1 MIPVPIPAPIPAPI
15 PGLGATARRVTPEA
29 NAARARCYV
38 WSMTVSAPTPAAA
51 VPESLLD
58 RAARGERLDAAEIEA
73 LYHLPLPE
81 VAAVAHGLR
90 LARRDP
96 EQVSFLIDRN
106 INYTNI
112 CNVSCNFC
120 AFYRTRRQADSYV
133 LDYEHISQKIRELE
147 AVGGTRILLQ
157 GGVNPEL
164 PLEYY
169 TGLLRHVKTHHPTIR
184 IDAFSPEEVLFMEK
198 SFGMSLDDLLDTLI
212 AAGLDGL
219 PGAGGEILEDDVRA
233 KAAPARIRSADWF
246 RIIDAAQRKG
256 LYTISTMVIGFGETY
271 AQRARHLLK
280 IREQQDRANALYGGN
295 GFSGFA
301 MWTLQTEHTRLH
313 GKAPG
318 ATAHEYLQQ
327 LAVARIALDNVPN
340 IQASWP
346 AQGFKVAQASLYY
359 GANDLGS
366 TMLEENVVSA
376 AGGHQRVQAQVR
388 ELVRI
393 AVDAGFTPVIRNSR
407 FEIIERPD
415 VAALLGR
422 DAANPEAERAVGAG
436 A

>member
-1 MIPVPIPAPIPAPI
+1 MTAP
-15 PGLGATARRVTPEA
+15 
-29 NAARARCYV
+29 
-38 WSMTVSAPTPAAA
+38 APTPAAGD
-51 VPESLLD
+51 LLP
-58 RAARGERLDAAEIEA
+58 RAARGDRLTHAEIEA
-73 LYHLPLPE
+73 LYNQPLPD
-81 VAAVAHGLR
+81 VAAVAHHLR
-90 LARRDP
+90 LTRRDP
-96 EQVSFLIDRN
+96 DTVTFLIDRN

-112 CNVSCNFC
+112 CNVGCNFC
-120 AFYRTRRQADSYV
+120 AFYRTRRQKDSYT
-133 LDYEHISQKIRELE
+133 LDYEQISHKIRELE

-164 PLEYY
+164 GLDYY
-169 TGLLRHVKTHHPTIR
+169 TGLLRHVKAHHPTIR

-198 SFGMSLDDLLDTLI
+198 TFGLSLDELLDTLI
-212 AAGLDGL
+212 EAGLDGL

-233 KAAPARIRSADWF
+233 KAAPARIRSEDWF

-256 LYTISTMVIGFGETY
+256 LYTIATMVIGFGETY
-271 AQRARHLLK
+271 AQRASHLLK
-280 IREQQDRANALYGGN
+280 IREQQDKANRDYDGN

-327 LAVARIALDNVPN
+327 LAIARIALDNIPN

-346 AQGFKVAQASLYY
+346 AQGFKVGQAALYY

-376 AGGHQRVQAQVR
+376 AAGHDRHQATVR
-388 ELVRI
+388 ELIRI
-393 AVDAGFTPVIRNSR
+393 AVDAGFTPAIRNSR
-407 FEIIERPD
+407 FQIIEWPD
-415 VAALLGR
+415 AQAILNR
-422 DAANPEAERAVGAG
+422 APENPEGDRAVGSAG
-436 A
+436 

>member
-1 MIPVPIPAPIPAPI
+1 M
-15 PGLGATARRVTPEA
+15 TA
-29 NAARARCYV
+29 
-38 WSMTVSAPTPAAA
+38 SALSVHTG
-51 VPESLLD
+51 VLD
-58 RAARGERLDAAEIEA
+58 KAARGERLNAAEIEA
-73 LYHLPLPE
+73 LYHLPLPD

-90 LARRDP
+90 LQRRDP
-96 EQVSFLIDRN
+96 QLVSFLIDRN

-112 CNVSCNFC
+112 CNVGCNFC
-120 AFYRTRRQADSYV
+120 AFYRTRRQGDSYT
-133 LDYEHISQKIRELE
+133 LDHGQISHKIRELE
-147 AVGGTRILLQ
+147 EVGGTRILLQ

-164 PLEYY
+164 GLDYY
-169 TGLLRHVKTHHPTIR
+169 IGLLRHVKANHPTIR

-198 SFGMSLDDLLDTLI
+198 TFGLSLDDLLDTLI
-212 AAGLDGL
+212 GAGLDGL

-233 KAAPARIRSADWF
+233 RAAPARIRSDDWF

-271 AQRARHLLK
+271 AQRTAHLLK
-280 IREQQDRANALYGGN
+280 IREQQDHANASYAGN

-327 LAVARIALDNVPN
+327 LAIARIALDNVPN

-346 AQGFKVAQASLYY
+346 AQGFKVAQAALYY

-376 AGGHQRVQAQVR
+376 AAGHDRHSATVR
-388 ELVRI
+388 ELIRS
-393 AVDAGFTPVIRNSR
+393 AVDAGFIPVIRNSR

-415 VAALLGR
+415 VEAYLQR
-422 DAANPEAERAVGAG
+422 TAANPEAERAVGAV
-436 A
+436 

>member
-1 MIPVPIPAPIPAPI
+1 MTAPAPI
-15 PGLGATARRVTPEA
+15 GTD
-29 NAARARCYV
+29 
-38 WSMTVSAPTPAAA
+38 PAAA
-51 VPESLLD
+51 ALD
-58 RAARGERLDAAEIEA
+58 RAVQGERLDHAGIEA
-73 LYHLPLPE
+73 LYSLPLPD
-81 VAAVAHGLR
+81 VAAAAHHLR

-96 EQVSFLIDRN
+96 DTVTFLIDRN

-112 CNVSCNFC
+112 CNVGCNFC
-120 AFYRTRRQADSYV
+120 AFYRTARQKDSYT
-133 LDYEHISQKIRELE
+133 LDYEQISHKIRELE

-157 GGVNPEL
+157 GGVNPAL
-164 PLEYY
+164 GLDYY
-169 TGLLRHVKTHHPTIR
+169 TGLLRHVKANHPTIR

-198 SFGMSLDDLLDTLI
+198 TFGHSLDDLLTILI
-212 AAGLDGL
+212 EAGLDGL

-233 KAAPARIRSADWF
+233 KAAPARIRSEDWF
-246 RIIDAAQRKG
+246 RIIDAAQRRG
-256 LYTISTMVIGFGETY
+256 LYTIATMVIGFGETY
-271 AQRARHLLK
+271 AQRTSHLLK
-280 IREQQDRANALYGGN
+280 IREQQDRANREYGGN

-327 LAVARIALDNVPN
+327 LAIARIALDNIPN

-346 AQGFKVAQASLYY
+346 AQGFKVAQSALYY

-376 AGGHQRVQAQVR
+376 AGGHGRHNATVR

-393 AVDAGFTPVIRNSR
+393 AVDAGFEPAIRNSR
-407 FEIIERPD
+407 FQIIERPD
-415 VAALLGR
+415 VTAILGR
-422 DAANPEAERAVGAG
+422 DDANPEGERAVGAS
-436 A
+436 

>member
-1 MIPVPIPAPIPAPI
+1 MPGETNARACRCYRTRMTAPAPI
-15 PGLGATARRVTPEA
+15 GTD
-29 NAARARCYV
+29 
-38 WSMTVSAPTPAAA
+38 PAAA
-51 VPESLLD
+51 ALD
-58 RAARGERLDAAEIEA
+58 RAVQGERLDHAGIEA
-73 LYHLPLPE
+73 LYSLPLPD
-81 VAAVAHGLR
+81 VAAAAHHLR

-96 EQVSFLIDRN
+96 DTVTFLIDRN

-112 CNVSCNFC
+112 CNVGCNFC
-120 AFYRTRRQADSYV
+120 AFYRTARQKDSYT
-133 LDYEHISQKIRELE
+133 LDYEQISHKIRELE

-157 GGVNPEL
+157 GGVNPAL
-164 PLEYY
+164 GLDYY
-169 TGLLRHVKTHHPTIR
+169 TGLLRHVKANHPTIR

-198 SFGMSLDDLLDTLI
+198 TFGHTLDDLLTILI
-212 AAGLDGL
+212 EAGLDGL

-233 KAAPARIRSADWF
+233 RAAPARIRSEDWF
-246 RIIDAAQRKG
+246 RIIDAAQRRG
-256 LYTISTMVIGFGETY
+256 LYTIATMVIGFGETY
-271 AQRARHLLK
+271 AQRTSHLLK
-280 IREQQDRANALYGGN
+280 IREQQDRANREYGGN

-327 LAVARIALDNVPN
+327 LAIARIALDNIPN

-346 AQGFKVAQASLYY
+346 AQGFKVAQSALYY

-376 AGGHQRVQAQVR
+376 AGGHGRHNATVR

-393 AVDAGFTPVIRNSR
+393 AVDAGFEPAIRNSR
-407 FEIIERPD
+407 FQIIERPD
-415 VAALLGR
+415 VTAILGR
-422 DAANPEAERAVGAG
+422 DDANPEGDRAVGAS
-436 A
+436 

>member
-1 MIPVPIPAPIPAPI
+1 MTAPAPI
-15 PGLGATARRVTPEA
+15 GTD
-29 NAARARCYV
+29 
-38 WSMTVSAPTPAAA
+38 PAAA
-51 VPESLLD
+51 ALD
-58 RAARGERLDAAEIEA
+58 RAVQGERLDHAGIEA
-73 LYHLPLPE
+73 LYSLPLPD
-81 VAAVAHGLR
+81 VAAAAHHLR

-96 EQVSFLIDRN
+96 DTVTFLIDRN

-112 CNVSCNFC
+112 CNVGCNFC
-120 AFYRTRRQADSYV
+120 AFYRTARQKDSYT
-133 LDYEHISQKIRELE
+133 LDYEQISHKIRELE

-157 GGVNPEL
+157 GGVNPAL
-164 PLEYY
+164 GLDYY
-169 TGLLRHVKTHHPTIR
+169 TGLLRHVKANHPTIR

-198 SFGMSLDDLLDTLI
+198 TFGHSLDDLLTILI
-212 AAGLDGL
+212 EAGLDGL

-233 KAAPARIRSADWF
+233 KAAPARIRSEDWF
-246 RIIDAAQRKG
+246 RIIDAAQRRG
-256 LYTISTMVIGFGETY
+256 LYTIATMVIGFGETY
-271 AQRARHLLK
+271 AQRTSHLLK
-280 IREQQDRANALYGGN
+280 IREQQDRANREYGGN

-327 LAVARIALDNVPN
+327 LAIARIALDNIPN

-346 AQGFKVAQASLYY
+346 AQGFKVAQSALYY

-376 AGGHQRVQAQVR
+376 AGGHGRHNATVR

-393 AVDAGFTPVIRNSR
+393 AVDAGFEPAIRNSR
-407 FEIIERPD
+407 FQIIERPD
-415 VAALLGR
+415 VPAILGR
-422 DAANPEAERAVGAG
+422 DDANPEGERAVGAS
-436 A
+436 